1 MVFESGK
8 KYRLRLVNSAVDGH
22 FQFSVDGH
30 NFTVI
35 ANDLVPIVP
44 YEAESLLISIG
55 QRYDIIIEAN
65 ADSGGDYWL
74 RSGWVTSCAGNLN
87 AADITGIV
95 RYDSSSTAD
104 PTTTSITVGNNCGD
118 EPMASLI
125 PHLALDVGVYEEITE
140 ANLGVVFGAV
150 VSDVRG
156 RKHSLFP
163 E

>member
-44 YEAESLLISIG
+44 YETESLLISIG